1 MRTSIP
7 KIEQCYLFFDKLIG
21 WYVGKEKNLYIYLK
35 TWNMEIS
42 SKKMLI
48 YHREGEKVTV
58 WLFIMVVFLIIIQNY
73 HKITPKKG

>member
-1 MRTSIP
+1 
-7 KIEQCYLFFDKLIG
+7 
-21 WYVGKEKNLYIYLK
+21 
-35 TWNMEIS
+35 MEIS